1 MARERLD
8 GRVVLVMGGGS
19 SNAAGGPSNGQA
31 ASLTYARHGA
41 VVVVADRHAAAAEAT
56 VAEIAA
62 EGGRAVAA
70 VADVGEGESIRVL
83 VDRVAR
89 DHGRIDV
96 LHNNVG
102 IEAPGDVVETT
113 EEDWDRVHDVNLKGV
128 FLTCKHVVPIMRAG
142 GGGAVVNISSTA
154 SLRWSPARFLAYNT
168 SKAGLNHMSRIM
180 ARQLAPDRIRV
191 NVVVPGMMDTPHI
204 RTLYRDMTP
213 DQLAAKLAERDA
225 ACPMGRQGTC
235 WDVAA
240 AALFLASDEA
250 SYITG
255 VLLPVDGGLS
265 I

>member
-1 MARERLD
+1 MVCGRREARGQE
-8 GRVVLVMGGGS
+8 VVE
-19 SNAAGGPSNGQA
+19 Q
-31 ASLTYARHGA
+31 
-41 VVVVADRHAAAAEAT
+41 
-56 VAEIAA
+56 IAA
-62 EGGRAVAA
+62 EGGSASFHRMDLTELSTVDALF
-70 VADVGEGESIRVL
+70 ADT
-83 VDRVAR
+83 AR